1 MDLRQL
7 TTFRTIA
14 QTASFSRTAET
25 LSYAQSTVSAQIQ
38 ALEEELG
45 VALFDR
51 LGKKVALTEAGK
63 RLLGYA
69 EKMLDLAEEARTALA
84 DDDALSGTLTI
95 SAPETLCTYRLPAVL
110 SRFLKRFP
118 QVEIIFRQEYDADL
132 QRPLQE
138 GLMDVAFV
146 MLEPFEA
153 PNLVI
158 EPLVEEP
165 LLLVAAPGHHLAQLP
180 SVSFGDLQGEPMLLT
195 EATCGY
201 RTLFER
207 ALAAAGVRSY
217 TPMEFHSVE
226 AIKQCAIVGIGLALL
241 PVVAIEQELKDGSL
255 TPLNWVGRDFQVVTQ
270 MAYHK
275 DKWLSPALEAFLS
288 VTREVLS
295 PATHIV
301 TP

>member
-14 QTASFSRTAET
+14 QTSSFSRTAEA

-45 VALFDR
+45 VVLFDR
-51 LGKKVALTEAGK
+51 LGKKVILTEAGK

-69 EKMLDLAEEARTALA
+69 EKMLDLAEEARTTIADNEALT
-84 DDDALSGTLTI
+84 GTLTI
-95 SAPETLCTYRLPAVL
+95 SAPESLCTYRLPAVL
-110 SRFLKRFP
+110 TRFLKRFP

-146 MLEPFEA
+146 MLEPFDA
-153 PNLVI
+153 PNLIV
-158 EPLVEEP
+158 EPLVDEP
-165 LLLVAAPGHHLAQLP
+165 LLLVTEPAHRLAQLP

-195 EATCGY
+195 EANCGY
-201 RTLFER
+201 RNLFER
-207 ALAAAGVRSY
+207 SLAAAGVRTY

-241 PVVAIEQELKDGSL
+241 PVVAIEQEVQAGTLV
-255 TPLNWVGRDFQVVTQ
+255 PLNWAGRDFQVVTQ

-275 DKWLSPALEAFLS
+275 DKWLSPALAAFLS
-288 VTREVLS
+288 VTREVLAA
-295 PATHIV
+295 PTHIA